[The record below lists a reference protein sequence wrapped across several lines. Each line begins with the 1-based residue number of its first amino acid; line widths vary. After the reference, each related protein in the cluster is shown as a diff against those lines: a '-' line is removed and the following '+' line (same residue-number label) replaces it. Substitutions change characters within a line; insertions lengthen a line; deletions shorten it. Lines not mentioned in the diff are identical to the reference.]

1 MTDES
6 FFYTKYNESR
16 WTLKFVHYFLF
27 WNVVKLPEL
36 NTILRV
42 PFERDHLPVI
52 TFLFFLIYRK
62 HCIISYVVIFFLRKK
77 YTQKIQRSKISSM
90 ILLLFFIFQGTISS
104 FYDHV
109 IWTKITIKQ
118 KNGRYE
124 LNDASVAN
132 SKSCR
137 LLQFWRFDD
146 YLTKVRQMKVY
157 AFSLFK
163 TVYLSFFL
171 LWL

>member
-1 MTDES
+1 MNIEI
-6 FFYTKYNESR
+6 R
-16 WTLKFVHYFLF
+16 TLFPFLKCCETPRTEHNFASAVRKRPFASDYFSLLSDLS
-27 WNVVKLPEL
+27 KTLY
-36 NTILRV
+36 
-42 PFERDHLPVI
+42 H
-52 TFLFFLIYRK
+52 FLCCNF
-62 HCIISYVVIFFLRKK
+62 FFLRKK

-137 LLQFWRFDD
+137 FLQFWWFDD